1 MVILFWLTLAL
12 CFYGYIGYPLLL
24 LLLYPFFI
32 LKSKLLSPK
41 SSVAPSLDSA
51 TNGVSIL
58 VAAYNEEANI
68 IKKLDSLLAQ
78 PLLDVPLEILVL
90 NDGSSDGTAALV
102 TNYSLTH
109 KDNKTRIR
117 LLDLERGGKAAALNQ
132 GVEAANYDIVV
143 FSDADNRWDKTTL
156 QHLLDP
162 FKESI
167 VGAVSGQLVIDK
179 KTQSLGFGDRVYRLY
194 ESVIRRCET
203 AAGSAVSADG
213 GIFAIRKSLFDPVP
227 ADVTDDFYISTG
239 AIAKG
244 HQLRFVE
251 QAIAFDE
258 GVEKIENQ
266 YRRRIRV
273 TVRGMRS
280 LMQRKA
286 LMNPMNYGFYAIQLI
301 SHKLIRRFTP
311 FFALLLLP
319 LNALI
324 ADQSWFY
331 LTLFVLQLCFYAIG
345 IAGLL
350 DKGKQ
355 LPKPVTMVGFL
366 LLSSFALGV
375 GVVKYFTGLRFTQW
389 SPENNR

>member
-1 MVILFWLTLAL
+1 MIILFWLTLGL

-32 LKSKLLSPK
+32 IKERLFSAPGTQALS
-41 SSVAPSLDSA
+41 LESA
-51 TNGVSIL
+51 ANGVSIL
-58 VAAYNEEANI
+58 VAAYNEEDNI

-78 PLLDVPLEILVL
+78 PSQGIPLEILVL
-90 NDGSSDGTAALV
+90 NDGSSDNTATLV
-102 TNYSLTH
+102 NAYIEEHAEKPET
-109 KDNKTRIR
+109 IR
-117 LLDLERGGKAAALNQ
+117 LFDLQRGGKAAALNQ
-132 GVEAANYDIVV
+132 GVEAANYELIV
-143 FSDADNRWDKTTL
+143 FSDADNRWDENTL
-156 QHLLDP
+156 THLLSP
-162 FKESI
+162 FKESK

-179 KTQSLGFGDRVYRLY
+179 KTESLGFGDRVYRLY
-194 ESVIRRCET
+194 ESIIRRCET

-213 GIFAIRKSLFDPVP
+213 GIFAIRKALFDPVP

-244 HQLRFVE
+244 YQLRFADRAV
-251 QAIAFDE
+251 AFDE
-258 GVEKIENQ
+258 GVEKVENQ

-286 LMNPMNYGFYAIQLI
+286 LMNPLHYGFYAIQLI

-319 LNALI
+319 LNAMI

-331 LTLFVLQLCFYAIG
+331 LALFILQLCFYGIG

-355 LPKPVTMVGFL
+355 LPKPVAMVGFL

-375 GVVKYFTGLRFTQW
+375 GVVKYFSGLRFTQW